1 MPERR
6 RYQRYSISVQ
16 VLGNIVDSRGEL
28 RGLVGDTMDVRREG
42 LALSFHAA
50 EDTMHVLQRLLFENQ
65 PVTLEVALPSLGD
78 RIRATGSIRWHDS
91 PTAGLRRYFI
101 AGISLRDMEAED
113 RAKWKQFVDDTER
126 MAKAEVPTA

>member
-6 RYQRYSISVQ
+6 RYPRYSISVQ
-16 VLGNIVDSRGEL
+16 VLGNIVDSRGEP
-28 RGLVGDTMDVRREG
+28 RGLVGDTMDVSREG

-50 EDTMHVLQRLLFENQ
+50 EDTMHVLQRLLFESQ
-65 PVTLEVALPSLGD
+65 PVTLEVELPSLGD
-78 RIRATGSIRWHDS
+78 RIRATGSIRWHDIRL
-91 PTAGLRRYFI
+91 TAGLRRYFI

-126 MAKAEVPTA
+126 MATATV